1 MQVAD
6 SYEIGTGYDEN
17 GFGDYWNKVLPKM
30 TIFQNR
36 LYAST
41 ALNYEYGGQVWY
53 TEDWG
58 PLDGNAAVPQPGSV
72 SYLPE
77 LY

>member
-1 MQVAD
+1 MTWARCR
-6 SYEIGTGYDEN
+6 SRTATRIGTGYEEN
-17 GFGDYWNKVLPKM
+17 GFGDYWNKVMPKM

-53 TEDWG
+53 TRTG
-58 PLDGNAAVPQPGSV
+58 TTGR
-72 SYLPE
+72 
-77 LY
+77 